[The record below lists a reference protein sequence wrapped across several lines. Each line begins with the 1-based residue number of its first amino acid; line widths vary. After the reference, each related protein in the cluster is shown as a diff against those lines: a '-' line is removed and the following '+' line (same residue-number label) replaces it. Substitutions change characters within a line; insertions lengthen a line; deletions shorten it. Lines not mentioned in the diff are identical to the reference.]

1 MRKTQSC
8 PTRGK
13 REGIVALH
21 LFFGGPSRPIL
32 RYHSAESWLGSAEM
46 IVARRSFRGNAF
58 RTVQE
63 LHLWQG
69 CRKHEYPANTE
80 HNVTHRIGLRTK
92 MVSWWRKLNWLFLP
106 NQHANR
112 GSLESIFLAELV
124 LEKAEIGGRDIVRM
138 TDKQRKDRW
147 LCRDL
152 SYEGG
157 LGDFRRFTFPHRQGV
172 GGEDLLEKLVQCSGR
187 DPF

>member
-1 MRKTQSC
+1 M
-8 PTRGK
+8 
-13 REGIVALH
+13 
-21 LFFGGPSRPIL
+21 
-32 RYHSAESWLGSAEM
+32 
-46 IVARRSFRGNAF
+46 ARASFRRNGL

-63 LHLWQG
+63 LHRSYG
-69 CRKHEYPANTE
+69 CRKRDFPTNID
-80 HNVTHRIGLRTK
+80 HNVTPWARLRTK
-92 MVSWWRKLNWLFLP
+92 TVLQWQKLNQLFLP

-112 GSLESIFLAELV
+112 GSLESILLAELV
-124 LEKAEIGGRDIVRM
+124 LEKAEIGGRDIVRV

-157 LGDFRRFTFPHRQGV
+157 LGDLRRFTFPHRQGV
-172 GGEDLLEKLVQCSGR
+172 GGEDLLEELVQCSGR